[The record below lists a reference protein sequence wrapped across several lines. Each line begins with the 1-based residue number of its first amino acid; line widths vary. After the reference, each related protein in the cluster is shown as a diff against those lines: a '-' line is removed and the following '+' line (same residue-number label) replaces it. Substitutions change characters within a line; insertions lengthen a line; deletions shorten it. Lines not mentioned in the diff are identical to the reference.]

1 MLQALF
7 QSWDICNRP
16 VLVRA
21 DLNVPICNNTITSD
35 FKLKA
40 FEPTLQALIKQEAFI
55 IIATHMS
62 TEANSGALLSTQL
75 LIPWFIRNGYPVSYV
90 PDLPSA
96 RPDSNKRIIL
106 LENLRSFPGEQEGSV
121 EFARAL
127 AQLSSY
133 YINDAFGVLHRSD
146 ASVVAAPALFDVNR
160 RSRGL
165 LVDKELRILTPI
177 KVAPK
182 HPYLCMVGGGKPATK
197 LPLIFDFLSLVDTM
211 VILPGL
217 SNTYGAALQQPI
229 GNSSID
235 TQLKAACLK
244 TVYNAQHTLILPIDY
259 QVASKAISGTTRMS
273 DVSDVRRDD
282 IIVSIG
288 PKTIALLQAPITHA
302 HTIVLN
308 GLPGFAAFEHTQLA
322 TKALLTSVTQST
334 AYTILCGSDSIA
346 SAEKYHF
353 LSQFTYV
360 STGGGAT
367 LAYLAGKTL
376 PGLQYI

>member
-1 MLQALF
+1 MLQAPF
-7 QSWDICNRP
+7 QSWNIRNRP

-40 FEPTLQALIKQEAFI
+40 FEPTLQALIKQEAFV

-62 TEANSGALLSTQL
+62 AEAEGDTLLSTQL
-75 LIPWFIRNGYPVSYV
+75 LVPWFIRNGYPVSFA

-96 RPDSNKRIIL
+96 HPNTDKRIIL

-127 AQLSSY
+127 AQLGDY

-146 ASVVAAPALFDVNR
+146 ASIVAVPALFDLHR

-165 LVDKELRILTPI
+165 LVEKELRMLTPL
-177 KVAPK
+177 KMAPK
-182 HPYLCMVGGGKPATK
+182 HPYLCMVGGDKSSTK
-197 LPLIFDFLSLVDTM
+197 LPLIFELLSLVDTM
-211 VILPGL
+211 VVLPGL
-217 SNTYGAALQQPI
+217 SNTYGAALQQPM

-235 TQLKAACLK
+235 TQLKTTCLQ
-244 TVYNAQHTLILPIDY
+244 TIDNDHHRIILPIDY
-259 QVASKAISGTTRMS
+259 QVASKTVSGTTRMS
-273 DVSDVRRDD
+273 DISDVRHDD

-322 TKALLTSVTQST
+322 TKALLTSITQAT
-334 AYTILCGSDSIA
+334 AHTLLCGSDSIA
-346 SAEKYHF
+346 AAEKYHF
-353 LSQFTYV
+353 LSQFTSV

-367 LAYLAGKTL
+367 LAYLAGRTL